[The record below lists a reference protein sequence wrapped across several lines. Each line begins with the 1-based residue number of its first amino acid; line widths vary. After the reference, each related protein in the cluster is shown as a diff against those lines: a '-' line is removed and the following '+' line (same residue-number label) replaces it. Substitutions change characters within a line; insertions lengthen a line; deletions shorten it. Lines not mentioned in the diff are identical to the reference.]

1 MPPDTKKKP
10 TEADLK
16 KIVDQDDETLETQL
30 QDDVEPAVEPTP
42 EADTP
47 EPEVDEFETRFQER
61 LRNTYGIYET
71 PEEFRDRISVLEHA
85 GMLLPR
91 MQAALEQQ
99 RVAPPTA
106 APPAPPDDDQLRE
119 RARLDPYAATVE
131 LINRNNA
138 RMATLLQ
145 QRDRAMQETIRM
157 NEERRA
163 RANRAA
169 ASVRSRWPEAFDEK
183 TQLSQYARQ
192 IFQQEMSVQER
203 QSPVS
208 PFVAMERAAARMGIP
223 PKGTPARKAATPDT
237 RAQNIPRATK
247 PRAVDEPQPTP
258 LMSKMSSKMGIDPKL
273 MAKVK
278 DAKKTGKAVSWDGS
292 KLTTGEDEKDG

>member
-30 QDDVEPAVEPTP
+30 QGDVEPEPTP
-42 EADTP
+42 EVESEP
-47 EPEVDEFETRFQER
+47 EPDEFETRFQER

-71 PEEFRDRISVLEHA
+71 PEEFRDRIAVLEHA

-99 RVAPPTA
+99 RVARPTA
-106 APPAPPDDDQLRE
+106 APTIQAPPDDDQLRE
-119 RARLDPYAATVE
+119 RARLDPYSATVE

-157 NEERRA
+157 NEARRA

-169 ASVRSRWPEAFDEK
+169 ASVRARWPEAFDEK

-223 PKGTPARKAATPDT
+223 PRGNPARKTAAAPDT
-237 RAQNIPRATK
+237 RAQNVPRAAK